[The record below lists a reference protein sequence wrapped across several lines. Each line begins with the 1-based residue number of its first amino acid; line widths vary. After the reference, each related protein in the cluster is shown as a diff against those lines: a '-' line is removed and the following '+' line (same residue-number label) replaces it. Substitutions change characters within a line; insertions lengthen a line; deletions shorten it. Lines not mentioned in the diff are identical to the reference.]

1 MRGLFERLERGA
13 RELDEARS
21 IAAHLAVL
29 FDTRQG
35 GAEGEVRLGR
45 PDLTDLLHTWPEG
58 VRGIERAL
66 AAMIERFEPR
76 LVGVEVRAAQSPD
89 PLVLAWEVRG
99 KSRSTTRAHR
109 FLTELDTF
117 GRARVR

>member
-1 MRGLFERLERGA
+1 MRPSKDYA
-13 RELDEARS
+13 WAS
-21 IAAHLAVL
+21 IMDHMS
-29 FDTRQG
+29 
-35 GAEGEVRLGR
+35 AEQATGIWSGHYRDVTYDR
-45 PDLTDLLHTWPEG
+45 PRFMFANFTLTDAAMETA
-58 VRGIERAL
+58 VRAL